1 MVDGRHLGDLSL
13 PPDRPVA
20 VLVGPKTYSSG
31 EALAYHLQTRRRVR
45 VFGEPTPGAADHVTP
60 IRVTPTVVALIPEA
74 TPADAVSGSNW
85 EGIGVTP
92 DQACLEDDAESAARV
107 WLDGS

>member
-1 MVDGRHLGDLSL
+1 V
-13 PPDRPVA
+13 
-20 VLVGPKTYSSG
+20 
-31 EALAYHLQTRRRVR
+31 RRRVR

-74 TPADAVSGSNW
+74 TPADAVSGHNW
-85 EGIGVTP
+85 EGTGVTP
-92 DQACLEDDAESAARV
+92 DQACPEDDDESAARV